1 MEDVGITNG
10 DTGFSFG
17 YLGSTLVLIKHD
29 IRISLKLIQVLADT
43 ELRSIQVLYQLLLNE
58 HVETGLSLLC
68 FYNGVTCTFV
78 CR

>member
-10 DTGFSFG
+10 DTGFSLG
-17 YLGSTLVLIKHD
+17 YLGSTLVPIKHD

-58 HVETGLSLLC
+58 HVETRSSC
-68 FYNGVTCTFV
+68 PASSIWSTF
-78 CR
+78 